1 MPKKNKVVPISS
13 TTSKKDVSTKTTNS
27 KSQPQKKTSNE
38 KTSTKVEEVKVE
50 SKEAEKEENIVPE
63 TKLSE
68 EESNRHN
75 AARKIQCSWRMHNA
89 KLQLKKLKEEKKNL
103 DEKLSKLEQDAYI
116 QMIKME
122 QEREEKKRLKKLKEM
137 EMKKKRE
144 NRRKK
149 FMEAAYDG
157 NLQELKFLINDLE
170 KELETAQRDDKSID
184 EAKKKQAIIMLIDCK
199 DSNNNTALSEAA
211 AGGSAEVCKFLLT
224 NNADPNSRGAFGR
237 TPLWRSAF
245 AGHLNCVQ
253 VLLENGAD
261 PRIYSTDGQ
270 RCVDAATQDN
280 VKNLLDNWNIQ
291 LTMRMLEQIEKTRRE
306 LKQEQI
312 ASLESRKE
320 EAEKE
325 YLRITSQYELT
336 KLELLKCNQELQ
348 RLHDEYLLNEHM
360 YAPLIEKKESEKV
373 DIQLRY
379 EALREKSFKARINFK
394 DLLAEFKKEKRT
406 LTKDDS
412 QNGANQANESDNES
426 SDNEQ
431 DESNVTRINIKEMD
445 DMILRDLS
453 NFVRNAEKWPIIID
467 QNEQATTFLRYR
479 DTNYVNCLDIQL
491 MQPDRFRLA
500 LIGSIR
506 YGKPFVLDLMQYDN
520 ELIESIKA
528 TCEQIDSTLFTELF
542 NKKLIENERFMH
554 LVRPEKDG
562 KEYEIQNFNAT
573 RIKNFKVLVLTSNPY
588 PCEKVLSLTTQVKI
602 ISSSKSNKDDLDF

>member
-1 MPKKNKVVPISS
+1 
-13 TTSKKDVSTKTTNS
+13 
-27 KSQPQKKTSNE
+27 
-38 KTSTKVEEVKVE
+38 
-50 SKEAEKEENIVPE
+50 
-63 TKLSE
+63 
-68 EESNRHN
+68 
-75 AARKIQCSWRMHNA
+75 
-89 KLQLKKLKEEKKNL
+89 
-103 DEKLSKLEQDAYI
+103 
-116 QMIKME
+116 
-122 QEREEKKRLKKLKEM
+122 
-137 EMKKKRE
+137 
-144 NRRKK
+144 
-149 FMEAAYDG
+149 MEAAYDG

-170 KELETAQRDDKSID
+170 KELDTAQREDKSID
-184 EAKKKQAIIMLIDCK
+184 EAKKKQAIMLLIDCK
-199 DSNNNTALSEAA
+199 DNNNNTALSEAA

-245 AGHLNCVQ
+245 AGHLNCAQ
-253 VLLENGAD
+253 ILLENGAD

-280 VKNLLDNWNIQ
+280 VKSLIENWNIQ

-312 ASLESRKE
+312 ASLESHKE
-320 EAEKE
+320 QAEKE
-325 YLRITSQYELT
+325 YLRINSQYELA
-336 KLELLKCNQELQ
+336 KLELFKCNQELQ
-348 RLHDEYLLNEHM
+348 RLHDEYLLNEQM
-360 YAPLIEKKESEKV
+360 YAPLIEKKEAEKV

-379 EALREKSFKARINFK
+379 EALREKSFKARINYK
-394 DLLAEFKKEKRT
+394 DLVTEFKKEKRAI
-406 LTKDDS
+406 TKDDS
-412 QNGANQANESDNES
+412 AENGENESENDS

-431 DESNVTRINIKEMD
+431 DEAKVTRINIKEMD

-453 NFVRNAEKWPIIID
+453 NFVKNADKWPLIID

-528 TCEQIDSTLFTELF
+528 TCEQIDASLFAELF
-542 NKKLIENERFMH
+542 DKKLIENERFMH

-562 KEYEIQNFNAT
+562 KEYEIQNFNAI

-588 PCEKVLSLTTQVKI
+588 PCDKVLSLTTQVKI